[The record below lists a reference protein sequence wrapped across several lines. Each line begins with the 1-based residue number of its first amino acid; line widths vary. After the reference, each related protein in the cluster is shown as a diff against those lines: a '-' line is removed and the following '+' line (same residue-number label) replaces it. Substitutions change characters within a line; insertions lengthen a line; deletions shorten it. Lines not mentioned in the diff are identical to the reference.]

1 MFSTVVFPRR
11 KNNEIPKDSIFRLK
25 NLFETF
31 FVKKTIINNLGN
43 SRGDYETEKKQRTNQ
58 MARNYVITTPSF
70 CDLKLLKEE
79 CYIPFSDET
88 ATIMID
94 ATGPLSPGLP
104 DLNFVPIRVM
114 KDSEI
119 L

>member
-1 MFSTVVFPRR
+1 
-11 KNNEIPKDSIFRLK
+11 
-25 NLFETF
+25 
-31 FVKKTIINNLGN
+31 
-43 SRGDYETEKKQRTNQ
+43 

-94 ATGPLSPGLP
+94 ATEPLSPGLP

-114 KDSEI
+114 KERNPLNLITRQKRPNSTVKCAPIKLYMGFADSFPPPTLNFLTPI
-119 L
+119 N